1 MRVRV
6 RDKRKKHTS
15 PRFRENKVRPNSAR
29 QSDLSKSRSV
39 SLLSIEIR
47 SSNSVV
53 GLRKSI
59 IKQEEKKSIMNS
71 CEIKKYQQNRFDAKS

>member
-6 RDKRKKHTS
+6 RDKRKKRTS

-29 QSDLSKSRSV
+29 QSDSSKSRSV
-39 SLLSIEIR
+39 SLLSVEIR

-53 GLRKSI
+53 GISKSQI
-59 IKQEEKKSIMNS
+59 NQEEKKEIIHS
-71 CEIKKYQQNRFDAKS
+71 CEIKN

>member
-39 SLLSIEIR
+39 SLLSIERI

-53 GLRKSI
+53 LLRNSQINK
-59 IKQEEKKSIMNS
+59 EEKKELTHS
-71 CEIKKYQQNRFDAKS
+71 CEFKH

>member
-6 RDKRKKHTS
+6 RDKRKKRTS

-29 QSDLSKSRSV
+29 QSDSSKSRSV
-39 SLLSIEIR
+39 SLLSVER

-53 GLRKSI
+53 GISKSQI
-59 IKQEEKKSIMNS
+59 NQEEKKEIIHS
-71 CEIKKYQQNRFDAKS
+71 CEIKK

>member
-29 QSDLSKSRSV
+29 ESDNSKSRSV
-39 SLLSIEIR
+39 SLLSVEIR

-53 GLRKSI
+53 RLRKN
-59 IKQEEKKSIMNS
+59 QTEEEKKSSVHS
-71 CEIKKYQQNRFDAKS
+71 CEFEHKQKNKFDAKG

>member
-6 RDKRKKHTS
+6 RDKRKKRTS

-29 QSDLSKSRSV
+29 QSDSSKSRSV
-39 SLLSIEIR
+39 SLLSVER

-53 GLRKSI
+53 GISKSQI
-59 IKQEEKKSIMNS
+59 NQEEKKEIIHS
-71 CEIKKYQQNRFDAKS
+71 CEIKN

>member
-29 QSDLSKSRSV
+29 QSDSSKSRSV

-47 SSNSVV
+47 SSSSVV
-53 GLRKSI
+53 GIKKSQI
-59 IKQEEKKSIMNS
+59 NKEEKKDIVHS
-71 CEIKKYQQNRFDAKS
+71 CEIRN